1 MTPPE
6 FISTDV
12 NLIVQQMI
20 ADYEQ
25 RTGRTLQP
33 AQVERLLIDAF
44 AYREGL
50 VRERIQYAA
59 TQNLVRFAAAP
70 VLDYLGELLGVSRQ
84 PESAATVAL
93 QFTIVAGHGGVTIP
107 QGTRV
112 ATADGVAVFRT
123 VQDVVVPP
131 LVNIASVDGECVTT
145 GTLGNGRAIGTVVT
159 ILDPQPFLSAVTNT
173 SVSGGGAAIE
183 SDDSLRERIMLA
195 PASFSVAG
203 PAGAYRFYARSA
215 SPSIIDVAVIG
226 PNNPQISVP
235 PGEVHIYPLMADGA
249 VTPTTVLNA
258 VFAACNDDKVRP
270 LTDLV
275 QVFAPNRINYSVRV
289 DATIYQDAD
298 PLAVQAAIQAA
309 VNAFVLAK
317 RQRLGQDVTLTQL
330 TRAAM
335 VDGVYNV
342 ALFNGMVSFADIII
356 PPNEYAFSTSVTVN
370 IVGTTV
376 G

>member
-1 MTPPE
+1 MTAPE

-25 RTGRTLQP
+25 RTGRALQP
-33 AQVERLLIDAF
+33 AQVERLLINSF

-50 VRERIQYAA
+50 IRERIQYAA

-70 VLDYLGELLGVSRQ
+70 VLDYLGELLGVTRQ

-123 VQDVVVPP
+123 IEDVVVPP
-131 LVNIASVDGECVTT
+131 LVNTASVTGECVTT
-145 GTLGNGRAIGTVVT
+145 GTLGNGRAIGTVT
-159 ILDPQPFLSAVTNT
+159 NILDPQPFLSSVANT
-173 SVSGGGAAIE
+173 SVSGGGAATE
-183 SDDSLRERIMLA
+183 SDNSLRERITLA

-215 SPSIIDVAVIG
+215 SPAIIDVAVIG
-226 PNNPQISVP
+226 PNNTQISVP

-249 VTPTTVLNA
+249 VTPTTILNA
-258 VFAACNDDKVRP
+258 VFAAVDDDKVRP

-275 QVFAPNRINYSVRV
+275 QVFAPNRINYAVRV

-298 PLAVQAAIQAA
+298 PLAVQAAITSA

-330 TRAAM
+330 TRSAM
-335 VDGVYNV
+335 VEGVYNV
-342 ALFNGMVSFADIII
+342 ALFNGQASFTDIII
-356 PPNEYAFSTSVTVN
+356 PPNEFGFCTSVTVN
-370 IVGTTV
+370 IIGTTV